1 MECFVMITSK
11 MKEVLEEIEELVWKH
26 DISYM
31 DAIVIYCEDKN
42 VDIETFAKALKN
54 NEMIKAKL
62 QFEAEALN
70 YLPKSNT
77 LPV

>member
-1 MECFVMITSK
+1 MAVPNK
-11 MKEVLEEIEELVWKH
+11 MKEILEAIEELVWKH

-31 DAIVIYCEDKN
+31 DAIVLYSEQNN
-42 VDIETFAKALKN
+42 VDIEVLAKAIKN

-62 QFEAEALN
+62 QFEAEELN
-70 YLPKSNT
+70 YMPKSNT